1 LTDGLANCRDDGAP
15 GKSPLGG
22 FTIEAIRYPDPAL
35 SFRERADDLLGR
47 LTAEEKIAMLHQ
59 RSPAVPRLAVAEFLT
74 GTEGVH
80 GASWRD
86 HGGTGEVL
94 RATVFPQP
102 PGIAASWD
110 PQLARDIGRATAR
123 EIRALHD
130 EHPQISLN
138 VWAPV
143 VNLLRD
149 PRWGRNEEGYSEDP
163 LLTALM
169 GTAFCQGLSG
179 DDASGYLLTA
189 PTLKHFLG
197 YNNEDFR
204 DLTSSELRA
213 RVLHEYDL
221 PPFRAPIEA
230 GAATG
235 VMPSYNLVNG
245 RPAHVSPLL
254 GQIRDWTGQELLT
267 CSDAWAPSNLAR
279 TQHYFGDHP
288 QAHAAALRAG
298 LDSFTDQDADGEFT
312 AAQVTG
318 ALERG
323 LITMDDVDRAVRR
336 KLLIRLRLGEFDP
349 DGGPFAT
356 AAALDTPAHRE
367 LAGTAARRA
376 AVLLKND
383 GLLPLAPADPQPLA
397 IAVVGPLA
405 DTLYED
411 WYSPALPYRVSIAD
425 GLAAAGATVTV
436 HEGADR
442 VRTDLGDF
450 DVFDWGDDIVTLR
463 SIPSDRAGTGRYLTV
478 SGDGTLAVT
487 AEKPHGW
494 TVRETFRRALVP
506 GGAALLTST
515 ATGQAFRL
523 RWDPLS
529 DGVAGAV
536 AAARDADVAV
546 VVVGND
552 PMIGGRESRDR
563 TTLAL
568 PPPAD
573 RLAREVTAACPR
585 TVLVIMSSYPYLTPD
600 APAIIWTCHAG
611 QQTGHAIAGLITG
624 RDAPQGRLPQTWYA
638 ADADL
643 PGPLD
648 YDIIKA
654 GWTYQYTTARP
665 RFPFGHGLTYT
676 TFGYGPLHV
685 AASHAAAS
693 HAEAPRAAAPRAAAP
708 RAAAPRAEDPHVES
722 RMAQEF
728 TATLDVT
735 NLGDRDGTEVVQLY
749 ARYAGPDQP
758 RRRLCGFTRVT
769 LGPGET
775 ATARIAVPLDRLRLW
790 DVAAGRMTLPPG
802 PVEIGAG
809 ASSADIRQ
817 TATLTVPAGIPARR
831 PAQVAAADFDDY
843 ANIALVDTTREAGT
857 AVTPAD
863 PALPGRLKFTTL
875 HPQRTGVAVFRTACS
890 APSGGRIEVWP
901 APGDGASR
909 DNGAS
914 KNDSASKNDGASQGA
929 GPLAS
934 VSVPCTGGRY
944 AWTEVSAP
952 VSCSPGT
959 DEVCLVLHGPVRL
972 DWFRL

>member
-1 LTDGLANCRDDGAP
+1 VI
-15 GKSPLGG
+15 
-22 FTIEAIRYPDPAL
+22 TIEAIRFRDPAF

-59 RSPAVPRLAVAEFLT
+59 RSPAVPRLAVAEFWT

-86 HGGTGEVL
+86 HAGTGEVL
-94 RATVFPQP
+94 PATVFPQP

-110 PQLARDIGRATAR
+110 PQLARDIGRATGA

-130 EHPQISLN
+130 ERPQVSLN

-169 GTAFCQGLSG
+169 GTAFSQGLSG
-179 DDASGYLLTA
+179 DDSGGYLLTA

-197 YNNEDFR
+197 YNNEDSR
-204 DLTSSELRA
+204 DLTSSGLRP

-254 GQIRDWTGQELLT
+254 GLIRDWTGEALLT
-267 CSDAWAPSNLAR
+267 CSDAWAPSNLVWS
-279 TQHYFGDHP
+279 QHYFGDHP

-298 LDSFTDQDADGEFT
+298 LDSFTDQDGDGGFT
-312 AAQVTG
+312 TAHVVE
-318 ALERG
+318 ALRRG
-323 LITMDDVDRAVRR
+323 LISMDDVDRAVRR

-367 LAGTAARRA
+367 LAGAAARRA
-376 AVLLKND
+376 AVLLQND
-383 GLLPLAPADPQPLA
+383 GLLPLALPVAPPVT

-405 DTLYED
+405 DTLCED
-411 WYSPALPYRVSIAD
+411 WYGPALPYQVTIAG
-425 GLAAAGATVTV
+425 GLAAAGAAVTV

-463 SIPSDRAGTGRYLTV
+463 GAAGDNTAGDNTAGDNTAGDNTAGDNIAGDGAGHGRYLTV
-478 SGDGTLAVT
+478 TGNGRLAVT
-487 AEKPHGW
+487 AGKPHGW
-494 TVRETFRRALVP
+494 TVRETFRRTLVP

-515 ATGQAFRL
+515 ATGRAFRL
-523 RWDPLS
+523 RWDRLS

-536 AAARDADVAV
+536 AAARGADVAV
-546 VVVGND
+546 VVIGND
-552 PMIGGRESRDR
+552 PVIGGREAHDR
-563 TTLAL
+563 ATLAL
-568 PPPAD
+568 PPPAE
-573 RLAREVTAACPR
+573 RLVREVTAACPR
-585 TVLVIMSSYPYLTPD
+585 TIVVIMSSYPYLVPD

-611 QQTGHAIAGLITG
+611 QETGHAIAGLITG
-624 RDAPQGRLPQTWYA
+624 RHEPQGRLPQTWYA

-685 AASHAAAS
+685 EAPHVEAPRAEAPHVEAPR
-693 HAEAPRAAAPRAAAP
+693 AEAPRAEAPRARAPWTGDPAP
-708 RAAAPRAEDPHVES
+708 RELTVA
-722 RMAQEF
+722 
-728 TATLDVT
+728 LDVT

-769 LGPGET
+769 LRPGQT
-775 ATARIAVPLDRLRLW
+775 VTARIGVPLERLRLW
-790 DVAAGRMTLPPG
+790 DVAAGEMTLPPG
-802 PVEIGAG
+802 LVEIGAG

-817 TATLTVPAGIPARR
+817 SVTLPVPAAVPARR

-843 ANIALVDTTREAGT
+843 ANVALVDTTPEAGT

-863 PALPGRLKFTTL
+863 PARPGWLAFTAL
-875 HPQRTGVAVFRTACS
+875 HPKRTGVAVFRTACS
-890 APSGGRIEVWP
+890 GRSGGRIEVWP
-901 APGDGASR
+901 APPGDGAGQ
-909 DNGAS
+909 NHGA
-914 KNDSASKNDGASQGA
+914 GPGA

-934 VSVPCTGGRY
+934 VAVPWTGSRY
-944 AWTEVSAP
+944 AWTEVRAP
-952 VSCSPGT
+952 LSLSPGAGQA
-959 DEVCLVLHGPVRL
+959 CLVLHGPVRL

>member
-1 LTDGLANCRDDGAP
+1 
-15 GKSPLGG
+15 
-22 FTIEAIRYPDPAL
+22 
-35 SFRERADDLLGR
+35 
-47 LTAEEKIAMLHQ
+47 MLHQ
-59 RSPAVPRLAVAEFLT
+59 RSPAVPRLGLAEFWT

-86 HGGTGEVL
+86 YAGTGEVL
-94 RATVFPQP
+94 PATVFPQP

-110 PQLARDIGRATAR
+110 PELARDVGRATGR
-123 EIRALHD
+123 EIRALHG
-130 EHPQISLN
+130 ERPQISLN

-179 DDASGYLLTA
+179 AQGLSGCQGLPGGQDPPDDAGGYLLTA

-197 YNNEDFR
+197 YNNEDYR

-254 GQIRDWTGQELLT
+254 RVIRDWTDEELLT
-267 CSDAWAPSNLAR
+267 CSDAWGPSNLAG
-279 TQHYFGDHP
+279 TQHYYRDHA

-298 LDSFTDQDADGEFT
+298 LDSFTDHDGDGEFT
-312 AAQVTG
+312 AVRVTE
-318 ALERG
+318 ALNRG
-323 LITMDDVDRAVRR
+323 LITMDDVDRAARR

-356 AAALDTPAHRE
+356 AAARDTPAHRE
-367 LAGTAARRA
+367 LAGAAARRA
-376 AVLLKND
+376 AVLLAND
-383 GLLPLAPADPQPLA
+383 GLLPLDLAAARPARV
-397 IAVVGPLA
+397 AVVGPLA

-411 WYSPALPYRVSIAD
+411 WYSPALPYRVTIAD

-450 DVFDWGDDIVTLR
+450 DVFDWGDGIVTLR
-463 SIPSDRAGTGRYLTV
+463 SIPSDRAGSAGTGGAGTGGAGTGGAGTGGAGTGSAGRYLTV
-478 SGDGTLAVT
+478 TGDGMLAVT
-487 AEKPHGW
+487 AGKPHGW
-494 TVRETFRRALVP
+494 TVRETFRRTLLP
-506 GGAALLTST
+506 GGAALLSST
-515 ATGQAFRL
+515 ATRKSFRL
-523 RWDPLS
+523 RWDLLS
-529 DGVAGAV
+529 DGTAGAV
-536 AAARDADVAV
+536 AAARDADVTV

-552 PMIGGRESRDR
+552 PVIGGREAWDR

-568 PPPAD
+568 PPAMD
-573 RLAREVTAACPR
+573 RLVREVTAACPR
-585 TVLVIMSSYPYLTPD
+585 TVLVIMSSYPYLVPD

-611 QQTGHAIAGLITG
+611 QETGHAIADLITG
-624 RDAPQGRLPQTWYA
+624 RHAPEGRLPQTWYA

-643 PGPLD
+643 PDPLD

-676 TFGYGPLHV
+676 TFGYGPLALEAQHGE
-685 AASHAAAS
+685 AQHG
-693 HAEAPRAAAPRAAAP
+693 EAPRRENPCG
-708 RAAAPRAEDPHVES
+708 EELI
-722 RMAQEF
+722 
-728 TATLDVT
+728 ATLDVT

-749 ARYAGPDQP
+749 ASYAGPHRP
-758 RRRLCGFTRVT
+758 RRRLCGFTRVA
-769 LGPGET
+769 LRAGET
-775 ATARIAVPLDRLRLW
+775 GTVRIVVPLERLLLW
-790 DVAAGRMTLPPG
+790 DVAANRMSMLPG
-802 PVEIGAG
+802 PAEIGAG

-817 TATLTVPAGIPARR
+817 SVMLPIRAGLPARR
-831 PAQVAAADFDDY
+831 PALVAAADFDDY

-863 PALPGRLKFTTL
+863 PALPGWLTFTAL
-875 HPQRTGVAVFRTACS
+875 HPERTGTAVFAVACP

-901 APGDGASR
+901 GAPGGDPGAR
-909 DNGAS
+909 
-914 KNDSASKNDGASQGA
+914 
-929 GPLAS
+929 PLAC
-934 VSVPCTGGRY
+934 VSVPCTGDRH
-944 AWTEVSAP
+944 AWTEVSGP
-952 VSCSPGT
+952 LPLPPGA
-959 DEVCLVLHGPVRL
+959 DEVCLELHGPVRL
-972 DWFRL
+972 AEFRL

>member
-1 LTDGLANCRDDGAP
+1 MTV
-15 GKSPLGG
+15 
-22 FTIEAIRYPDPAL
+22 EAIRYHDPAL
-35 SFRERADDLLGR
+35 AFGERADDLLGR

-59 RSPAVPRLAVAEFLT
+59 RSPAVPRLAMAEFWT

-94 RATVFPQP
+94 PATVFPQP

-110 PQLARDIGRATAR
+110 PALAGDIGRAVGR
-123 EIRALHD
+123 EVRVLHG

-169 GTAFCQGLSG
+169 GTAFSQGLSG
-179 DDASGYLLTA
+179 DDISGYLLTA

-204 DLTSSELRA
+204 DLTSSGLRA
-213 RVLHEYDL
+213 RVLNEYDL

-254 GQIRDWTGQELLT
+254 REIRDWTDKELLT
-267 CSDAWAPSNLAR
+267 CSDAFGPSNLAGG
-279 TQHYFGDHP
+279 QHYFAGHP
-288 QAHAAALRAG
+288 EAHAAALRAG
-298 LDSFTDQDADGEFT
+298 LDSFTDQDGDGGFT
-312 AAQVTG
+312 AAQVTE

-336 KLLIRLRLGEFDP
+336 KLLIRLRLGEFDR

-356 AAALDTPAHRE
+356 AAATADTEAHRE
-367 LAGTAARRA
+367 LARVAARRA
-376 AVLLKND
+376 AVLLSND
-383 GLLPLAPADPQPLA
+383 GLLPLAISQSAA
-397 IAVVGPLA
+397 VAVVGPLA
-405 DTLYED
+405 GTLYED
-411 WYSPALPYRVSIAD
+411 WYSPGLPYQVTIAE
-425 GLAAAGATVTV
+425 GLAAAGAAVTV

-463 SIPSDRAGTGRYLTV
+463 RPAMGSPGAGATAGDASGEGTARGRYLTV
-478 SGDGTLAVT
+478 TSDGTLAVT
-487 AEKPHGW
+487 AGKPHGW
-494 TVRETFRRALVP
+494 TVRETFRRRLLP
-506 GGAALLTST
+506 GGAALLAST

-529 DGVAGAV
+529 DGVAEAV
-536 AAARDADVAV
+536 AAAREAGVAV
-546 VVVGND
+546 VVIGND
-552 PMIGGRESRDR
+552 PNIGGRETRDR

-568 PPPAD
+568 PSPSD
-573 RLAREVTAACPR
+573 RLVREVTEACPR
-585 TVLVIMSSYPYLTPD
+585 TVVVIMSSYPYVTPD
-600 APAIIWTCHAG
+600 APAILWTCHAG
-611 QQTGHAIAGLITG
+611 QETGHAVADLITG
-624 RDAPQGRLPQTWYA
+624 RHAPQGRLPQTWYA

-643 PGPLD
+643 PDPLD

-676 TFGYGPLHV
+676 TFGYGPLHLEV
-685 AASHAAAS
+685 PHL
-693 HAEAPRAAAPRAAAP
+693 EAPGPLEALGAG
-708 RAAAPRAEDPHVES
+708 EV
-722 RMAQEF
+722 
-728 TATLDVT
+728 TATVDVT
-735 NLGDRDGTEVVQLY
+735 NLGMREGTEVVQLY
-749 ARYAGPDQP
+749 ASYAGPDQP

-769 LGPGET
+769 LRPGQT
-775 ATARIAVPLDRLRLW
+775 ATARIGVPLERLRLW
-790 DVAAGRMTLPPG
+790 DVAAGRMTMPPG
-802 PVEIGAG
+802 RVEIGAG

-817 TATLTVPAGIPARR
+817 TATLPVPAGVPARR
-831 PAQVAAADFDDY
+831 PARVAAADFDDY
-843 ANIALVDTTREAGT
+843 ANIALVDTTGTAGT

-863 PALPGRLKFTTL
+863 PALPGWLTFTRL
-875 HPQRTGVAVFRTACS
+875 HPRRAGAAVFRAACP
-890 APSGGRIEVWP
+890 APAGGRIEVWS
-901 APGDGASR
+901 APPGNRAGT
-909 DNGAS
+909 
-914 KNDSASKNDGASQGA
+914 GA
-929 GPLAS
+929 GPVAS
-934 VSVPCTGGRY
+934 AAVPGTGGRY
-944 AWTEVSAP
+944 AWTEVSVP
-952 VSCSPGT
+952 VTLPAGAG
-959 DEVCLVLHGPVRL
+959 EVCLVLLGPVRL

>member
-1 LTDGLANCRDDGAP
+1 
-15 GKSPLGG
+15 
-22 FTIEAIRYPDPAL
+22 
-35 SFRERADDLLGR
+35 
-47 LTAEEKIAMLHQ
+47 MLHQ
-59 RSPAVPRLAVAEFLT
+59 RSPAVPRLAVAEFHT

-86 HGGTGEVL
+86 HAGTGKVL
-94 RATVFPQP
+94 PATVFPQP
-102 PGIAASWD
+102 PGIAAAWD
-110 PQLARDIGRATAR
+110 PGLTRDIGRATGR

-130 EHPQISLN
+130 SRPLISLN

-179 DDASGYLLTA
+179 EGLSGDAGGYLLTA

-197 YNNEDFR
+197 YNNEDLR
-204 DLTSSELRA
+204 DLTSSGLRA

-221 PPFRAPIEA
+221 LPFRCPIEA

-254 GQIRDWTGQELLT
+254 GEVRGWTGEETEAELLIV
-267 CSDAWAPSNLAR
+267 SDAWAPSNLVR
-279 TQHYFGDHP
+279 TEHYFGDHAE
-288 QAHAAALRAG
+288 AHAAALRAG
-298 LDSFTDQDADGEFT
+298 LDSFTDHDADGEFT
-312 AAQVTG
+312 AAHLTE
-318 ALERG
+318 ALKRG
-323 LITMDDVDRAVRR
+323 LITSEDVDRAVRR

-356 AAALDTPAHRE
+356 AAALGTPAHRE
-367 LAGTAARRA
+367 LAEVAARRA

-383 GLLPLAPADPQPLA
+383 GLLPLGDLSPGKPVGPRPVT

-405 DTLYED
+405 DTLYAD
-411 WYSPALPYRVSIAD
+411 WYGPALPYQVTIAG

-442 VRTDLGDF
+442 VRTDLGEF
-450 DVFDWGDDIVTLR
+450 EVFDWGDDVITLR
-463 SIPSDRAGTGRYLTV
+463 GAESGKYLTV
-478 SGDGTLAVT
+478 TDDGTLAVT
-487 AEKPHGW
+487 AEKPAGW
-494 TVRETFRRALVP
+494 TVRETFRRVLVP

-529 DGVAGAV
+529 DGVTEAV

-552 PMIGGRESRDR
+552 PIIGGREAHDR

-568 PPPAD
+568 PPSMD
-573 RLAREVTAACPR
+573 RLVRAVTAVNTR
-585 TVLVIMSSYPYLTPD
+585 TLLVLMSSYPFVTPD
-600 APAIIWTCHAG
+600 APAVIWTCHAG
-611 QQTGHAIAGLITG
+611 QETGRALADLITG
-624 RDAPQGRLPQTWYA
+624 RHSPEGRLPQTWYA
-638 ADADL
+638 SDADL
-643 PGPLD
+643 PDPLD

-654 GWTYQYTTARP
+654 GWTYQYTMARP

-676 TFGYGPLHV
+676 TFGYGPLCL
-685 AASHAAAS
+685 
-693 HAEAPRAAAPRAAAP
+693 EALPQ
-708 RAAAPRAEDPHVES
+708 V
-722 RMAQEF
+722 F
-728 TATLDVT
+728 TATLDIT
-735 NLGDRDGTEVVQLY
+735 NTGDRDGTEVVQLY
-749 ARYAGPDQP
+749 ASYAGPDQP

-769 LGPGET
+769 LKPGET
-775 ATARIAVPLDRLRLW
+775 ATARISVPAQRLRLW
-790 DVAAGRMTLPPG
+790 DVAAGRMTMPPG

-817 TATLTVPAGIPARR
+817 TARLPLPALPAVSPARR
-831 PAQVAAADFDDY
+831 PARVAAADFDDY
-843 ANIALVDTTREAGT
+843 TNVTLVDTTREAGT

-863 PALPGRLKFTTL
+863 PSLPAWLKFTKL
-875 HPQRTGVAVFRTACS
+875 HPERNGEPAFRTACS
-890 APSGGRIEVWP
+890 HPSGGRIEVWLTP
-901 APGDGASR
+901 PGKPSGNAKS
-909 DNGAS
+909 
-914 KNDSASKNDGASQGA
+914 
-929 GPLAS
+929 PLAS
-934 VSVPCTGGRY
+934 VAVPCTGGRY
-944 AWTEVSAP
+944 EWTEVCAP
-952 VSCSPGT
+952 IPLPADV
-959 DEVCLVLHGPVRL
+959 DEVYLALDGPVRL

>member
-1 LTDGLANCRDDGAP
+1 
-15 GKSPLGG
+15 
-22 FTIEAIRYPDPAL
+22 
-35 SFRERADDLLGR
+35 
-47 LTAEEKIAMLHQ
+47 MLHQ
-59 RSPAVPRLAVAEFLT
+59 RSPAVPRLAMAEFLT

-86 HGGTGEVL
+86 HRGTGKVL
-94 RATVFPQP
+94 PATVFPQP
-102 PGIAASWD
+102 PGIAATWD
-110 PQLARDIGRATAR
+110 PGLARDIGRATGR

-130 EHPQISLN
+130 EHPLISLN

-169 GTAFCQGLSG
+169 GTAFCRGLSG
-179 DDASGYLLTA
+179 DDTDGYLLTA

-204 DLTSSELRA
+204 DLTSSGLRS

-254 GQIRDWTGQELLT
+254 RDIRDWTEEELLT
-267 CSDAWAPSNLAR
+267 CSDAWAPSNLVR
-279 TQHYFGDHP
+279 TEHYFGDYP
-288 QAHAAALRAG
+288 EAHAAALRAG

-312 AAQVTG
+312 AAHVAE
-318 ALERG
+318 ALKRG
-323 LITMDDVDRAVRR
+323 LITSGDVDRAVRR

-356 AAALDTPAHRE
+356 AAAFDTPAHRE
-367 LAGTAARRA
+367 LALTAARRG

-383 GLLPLAPADPQPLA
+383 GLLPLDDPRPRT

-411 WYSPALPYRVSIAD
+411 WYSPALPHAVTIAD

-436 HEGADR
+436 REGTDR
-442 VRTDLGDF
+442 VRTDLGEF
-450 DVFDWGDDIVTLR
+450 DVFDWGDVITLR
-463 SIPSDRAGTGRYLTV
+463 GAESGKYLTV
-478 SGDGTLAVT
+478 TGDGALAVT
-487 AEKPHGW
+487 AEKPDGW
-494 TVRETFRRALVP
+494 AVRETFRRTLAP
-506 GGAALLTST
+506 GGAALLEST

-529 DGVAGAV
+529 DGVAEAV

-552 PMIGGRESRDR
+552 PMIGGREARDR

-568 PPPAD
+568 PPSMD
-573 RLAREVTAACPR
+573 RLVREVTAASPR
-585 TVLVIMSSYPYLTPD
+585 TALVVMSSYPYVTPE

-611 QQTGHAIAGLITG
+611 QQAGHALADLIIG
-624 RDAPQGRLPQTWYA
+624 RHAPEGRLPQTWYA

-643 PGPLD
+643 PDPLD

-654 GWTYQYTTARP
+654 GWTYQYTTTRP

-676 TFGYGPLHV
+676 TFGYGPLRV
-685 AASHAAAS
+685 EAAGPD
-693 HAEAPRAAAPRAAAP
+693 EI
-708 RAAAPRAEDPHVES
+708 
-722 RMAQEF
+722 

-735 NLGDRDGTEVVQLY
+735 NAGDRDGTEVVQLY
-749 ARYAGPDQP
+749 ASYAGPDQP

-769 LGPGET
+769 LKPGET
-775 ATARIAVPLDRLRLW
+775 ATARISVPLERLRLW
-790 DVAAGRMTLPPG
+790 DVAAGRMTVPPG

-817 TATLTVPAGIPARR
+817 TATLPLPAASPARR
-831 PAQVAAADFDDY
+831 PARVAAADFDDY
-843 ANIALVDTTREAGT
+843 ANVNLTDTTREDGT

-863 PALPGRLKFTTL
+863 PSLPAWLKFTNL
-875 HPQRTGVAVFRTACS
+875 YPERNGVPVFRTACS
-890 APSGGRIEVWP
+890 APSGGRIEVWL
-901 APGDGASR
+901 APPG
-909 DNGAS
+909 NGES
-914 KNDSASKNDGASQGA
+914 
-929 GPLAS
+929 PLAS
-934 VSVPCTGGRY
+934 VWVPCTGSRY
-944 AWTEVSAP
+944 EWTEVSAP
-952 VSCSPGT
+952 VPLLPGAE
-959 DEVCLVLHGPVRL
+959 EVYLALHGPVRL
-972 DWFRL
+972 EWFRLTLFASCIYQVYIREGECSPDPPWPARTRT

>member
-1 LTDGLANCRDDGAP
+1 M
-15 GKSPLGG
+15 
-22 FTIEAIRYPDPAL
+22 IEAIRYRDPAL

-59 RSPAVPRLAVAEFLT
+59 RSPAVPRLALAEFLT

-86 HGGTGEVL
+86 HGGTGQVL
-94 RATVFPQP
+94 PATVFPQP

-110 PQLARDIGRATAR
+110 PELARDIGRATGR

-130 EHPQISLN
+130 EQPRISLN

-179 DDASGYLLTA
+179 DDSGGYLLTA

-204 DLTSSELRA
+204 DLTSSGLRA

-221 PPFRAPIEA
+221 PPFREPIEA

-254 GQIRDWTGQELLT
+254 GEIRDWTEEELLT
-267 CSDAWAPSNLAR
+267 CSDAWAPSNLVGS
-279 TQHYFGDHP
+279 QHYFSDHAE
-288 QAHAAALRAG
+288 AHAAALRAG
-298 LDSFTDQDADGEFT
+298 LDSFTDRDADGTFT
-312 AAQVTG
+312 AAQVTL
-318 ALERG
+318 AVSRG
-323 LITMDDVDRAVRR
+323 LITMDDVDHAVRR

-349 DGGPFAT
+349 GGGPFAT
-356 AAALDTPAHRE
+356 AGVVASPAHRE
-367 LAGTAARRA
+367 LARAAARRA

-383 GLLPLAPADPQPLA
+383 GLLPLPLA
-397 IAVVGPLA
+397 GPRHQTIAVVGPLA

-411 WYSPALPYRVSIAD
+411 WYSPALPYRVTIAD
-425 GLAAAGATVTV
+425 GLAATGATATV

-463 SIPSDRAGTGRYLTV
+463 GADSGRYLTV
-478 SGDGTLAVT
+478 TEDGTLAVT
-487 AEKPHGW
+487 ADKPHGW
-494 TVRETFRRALVP
+494 MVREAFRRTLVP
-506 GGAALLTST
+506 GGAALLVSAATSR
-515 ATGQAFRL
+515 AFRL
-523 RWDPLS
+523 RWDPVS
-529 DGVAGAV
+529 DGVTEAV
-536 AAARDADVAV
+536 AVARDADVVV

-552 PMIGGRESRDR
+552 PAIGGRESRDR
-563 TTLAL
+563 VTLAL
-568 PPPAD
+568 PPSAD
-573 RLAREVTAACPR
+573 RLVREVTAACPR
-585 TVLVIMSSYPYLTPD
+585 TVLVIMSSYPYLVPD

-611 QQTGHAIAGLITG
+611 QEAGHAIAGLIAG
-624 RDAPQGRLPQTWYA
+624 QDAPEGRLPQTWYA

-643 PGPLD
+643 PSPLD

-654 GWTYQYTTARP
+654 GWTYQYMTTRP

-685 AASHAAAS
+685 
-693 HAEAPRAAAPRAAAP
+693 EAPWAEVPRAQGPRVAGSAA
-708 RAAAPRAEDPHVES
+708 RELTV
-722 RMAQEF
+722 
-728 TATLDVT
+728 TLDVT

-749 ARYAGPDQP
+749 ASYAGQDQP
-758 RRRLCGFTRVT
+758 RRRLCGFTRVA
-769 LGPGET
+769 LRPGET
-775 ATARIAVPLDRLRLW
+775 AKARISVPLRRLEAW
-790 DVAAGRMTLPPG
+790 DVASGQMMMPPG
-802 PVEIGAG
+802 QVKICAG
-809 ASSADIRQ
+809 ASSSDIRQ
-817 TATLTVPAGIPARR
+817 VTTLPLPAADMARR
-831 PAQVAAADFDDY
+831 TAQVAAADFDDY
-843 ANIALVDTTREAGT
+843 ANAALVDATRQAGT

-863 PALPGRLKFTTL
+863 PAQPGWMKFTRL
-875 HPQRTGVAVFRTACS
+875 HRQRSGVAVFRAACS
-890 APSGGRIEVWP
+890 SASGGRIEVWP
-901 APGDGASR
+901 APPDAAAGPAAS
-909 DNGAS
+909 
-914 KNDSASKNDGASQGA
+914 
-929 GPLAS
+929 PLAS
-934 VSVPCTGGRY
+934 VTVPCTGGRY
-944 AWTEVSAP
+944 AWTEVRTALSL
-952 VSCSPGT
+952 SPGT
-959 DEVCLVLHGPVRL
+959 DSVCLVLHGPVRL